1 MTKFLNTILILII
14 LVTGA
19 KLVMQGQEYR
29 ALSQERNQ
37 LLEKLDGFRV
47 RDPGKYLVQAVDTDD
62 PMLFMWRVHKPGG
75 FETEYWAEF
84 GRDFCDFGCG
94 GSWKSELE
102 RVSARFEFVGD
113 KLYVDIQ
120 TARGGHRARVGGAEL
135 VPIFQQHWDDLEIEI
150 LGQGGAVEIDVNQE
164 VVFMHITVPN
174 ELLTKFGLT
183 KFGTDMGRRFSRE
196 FICRFSLGQYGVMK
210 RNREQWQGGSK

>member
-1 MTKFLNTILILII
+1 M
-14 LVTGA
+14 
-19 KLVMQGQEYR
+19 
-29 ALSQERNQ
+29 
-37 LLEKLDGFRV
+37 
-47 RDPGKYLVQAVDTDD
+47 
-62 PMLFMWRVHKPGG
+62 
-75 FETEYWAEF
+75 
-84 GRDFCDFGCG
+84 
-94 GSWKSELE
+94 
-102 RVSARFEFVGD
+102 SARFEFVGD

>member
-1 MTKFLNTILILII
+1 MTKFLNAILILII
-14 LVTGA
+14 LIAGA

-174 ELLTKFGLT
+174 ELLTKFG
-183 KFGTDMGRRFSRE
+183 TDMGRRFSRE